1 VPSTA
6 QPASTYILVWI
17 TTVEQGND
25 DLTSFNPY
33 ARQPVTLRTGAELGP
48 YYVSKDLLQN
58 RDWIACCCSW
68 MPTTTIDLP
77 ELDEDIGHIPVHYLH
92 TGTYET
98 LGTSTTLLDY
108 SNCTEFK
115 RDVAVC
121 DAAQTYHLPGLQQL
135 AAKEADRLGTHL
147 DIFEAMD
154 TVAQNLKNS
163 PKDIIWL
170 SDYLKMKIEAAF
182 RNDHAAFAKRPLLDR
197 SSNSDLNS
205 FLAQCVIGLYS
216 NEISALMAAKHETRQ
231 DSPELFA
238 PDPKEETIH
247 ADSEDDVITTKD
259 WNSNNNN
266 VPAEETASDV
276 VPFSVEHST
285 EELSSSLPSG
295 SDGTGC
301 FTPASSLVADSGSEM
316 ISSIADDFARSI
328 TCSSR
333 TEHLLDDSRKHCS
346 RCRAFLQHVTNQ
358 LSHVQPN

>member
-1 VPSTA
+1 MIKRKTKAKKSAECHP
-6 QPASTYILVWI
+6 QPVLK
-17 TTVEQGND
+17 
-25 DLTSFNPY
+25 TSPY
-33 ARQPVTLRTGAELGP
+33 ARQPVTLRIGAELRP

-58 RDWIACCCSW
+58 PDWIASCCSW

-77 ELDEDIGHIPVHYLH
+77 ELDEDIGHTLVHYLY

-98 LGTSTTLLDY
+98 LGTSTTLLDH

-115 RDVAVC
+115 RAVAVC
-121 DAAQTYHLPGLQQL
+121 DAAQTYHLPGLQKL

-154 TVAQNLKNS
+154 TVGQNLKNS

-205 FLAQCVIGLYS
+205 FLAQCVIDLCS
-216 NEISALMAAKHETRQ
+216 NEISALVAAKHETRQ
-231 DSPELFA
+231 VSPELFA
-238 PDPKEETIH
+238 PDAKEETTH
-247 ADSEDDVITTKD
+247 ADSRDDVITTKD
-259 WNSNNNN
+259 WDSTNNN
-266 VPAEETASDV
+266 VPAEEIASDV
-276 VPFSVEHST
+276 VPLSVEHFT
-285 EELSSSLPSG
+285 EEPSSSFPSG
-295 SDGTGC
+295 SGC
-301 FTPASSLVADSGSEM
+301 FTPASSLVADSGFEM

-333 TEHLLDDSRKHCS
+333 TEHLLDNSWKQCS
-346 RCRAFLQHVTNQ
+346 
-358 LSHVQPN
+358 